1 MNETYRERP
10 QQPLCK
16 SDEIQWEE
24 PKQLEDERG
33 AIRFCWPLA
42 SEAQMWEQ
50 ARCRECNQPARWVR
64 IGSRFG
70 DGKQYFMGCDSWCYW
85 CFPREHFTD
94 EELRLVR
101 HADWA
106 RTQTINQI
114 LEIVRDTRRQTDDKT
129 VESALSDLADQVS
142 ERMETRGK
150 ELELYAR
157 DEGVER
163 P

>member
-1 MNETYRERP
+1 MYKR
-10 QQPLCK
+10 Q
-16 SDEIQWEE
+16 
-24 PKQLEDERG
+24 
-33 AIRFCWPLA
+33 
-42 SEAQMWEQ
+42 
-50 ARCRECNQPARWVR
+50 
-64 IGSRFG
+64 
-70 DGKQYFMGCDSWCYW
+70 YW